1 MVVFGVALPA
11 TPFFCPRRCRSLRHR
26 HRHHRRHH
34 RRRPRL

>member
-11 TPFFCPRRCRSLRHR
+11 TPFFCPRRRSLR